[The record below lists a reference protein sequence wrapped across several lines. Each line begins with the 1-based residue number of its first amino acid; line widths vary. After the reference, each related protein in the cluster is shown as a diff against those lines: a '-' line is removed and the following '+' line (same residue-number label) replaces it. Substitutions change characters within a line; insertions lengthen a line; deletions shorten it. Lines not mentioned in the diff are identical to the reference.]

1 LTPPNYNGRHDFLTN
16 LWLNDRMAKRTGQ
29 KTRTIGLLSDLD
41 APLKGQPRN
50 PRDPR
55 QPQLNFDPM
64 PARIEPAL
72 ALLVKKPPKG
82 DNWAYE
88 VKWDGYR
95 LAVHVEAKRVRIITR
110 GGHDWTSYFPAIAA
124 AAKDL
129 GPATIIL
136 DGEAVVLDEKGVPNF
151 GLLQQ
156 ALGGRKATRAAREAV
171 LYAFDLLYFDGH
183 DLTGL
188 ELSSRRHLLDA
199 LLENAT
205 GAIRLSEEFEA
216 DGELLLRNACMHGL
230 EGIIA
235 KDKNSYYR
243 SGRSGDWLKIKC
255 SNSESFAVIGYEPSI
270 KVRGS
275 IASLL
280 LAARKDNELVYVGH
294 VGTGFSAKLARDLK
308 LQLDTM
314 RVNAPAADGIK
325 GKKYVFVAPRLV
337 AEVNYGAWTHDG
349 KLRHASFKGLRE
361 DADHADVFE
370 LSK

>member
-1 LTPPNYNGRHDFLTN
+1 
-16 LWLNDRMAKRTGQ
+16 
-29 KTRTIGLLSDLD
+29 
-41 APLKGQPRN
+41 
-50 PRDPR
+50 
-55 QPQLNFDPM
+55 M

-72 ALLVKKPPKG
+72 ALLVKKPPSG

-95 LAVHVEAKRVRIITR
+95 LAVHVEPSRVRIITR
-110 GGHDWTSYFPAIAA
+110 GGHDWTSYFPGIAA
-124 AAKDL
+124 AAEDF
-129 GPATIIL
+129 GPTTMIL
-136 DGEAVVLDEKGVPNF
+136 DGEAVVLDEKGLPNF

-156 ALGGRKATRAAREAV
+156 ALGGRRATRAAREAV

-188 ELSSRRHLLDA
+188 ELSSRRHMLNT
-199 LLENAT
+199 LLEDAA
-205 GAIRLSEEFEA
+205 GAIRLSEEFDA

-235 KDKNSYYR
+235 KDKHSVYR
-243 SGRSGDWLKIKC
+243 SGRYGDWLKIKC
-255 SNSESFAVIGYEPSI
+255 SSSESFAVIGYEPSM

-280 LAARKDNELVYVGH
+280 LAARSGNDLIYVGH

-314 RVNAPAADGIK
+314 RVEKPAADGIK
-325 GKKYVFVAPRLV
+325 GKKYIFVEPTLV
-337 AEVNYGAWTHDG
+337 AEITYGAWTHDG
-349 KLRHASFKGLRE
+349 KLRHPSFKGIRE
-361 DADHADVFE
+361 VADSAEVYE
-370 LSK
+370 IEGN

>member
-1 LTPPNYNGRHDFLTN
+1 
-16 LWLNDRMAKRTGQ
+16 MAKRSPRKLQ
-29 KTRTIGLLSDLD
+29 TIGLLSDLN
-41 APLKGQPRN
+41 APLKGQPSK
-50 PRDPR
+50 PRDKR
-55 QPQLNFDPM
+55 QPQLAFDPM

-72 ALLVKKPPKG
+72 ALLVKKPPSG
-82 DNWAYE
+82 DNWAFE

-95 LAVHVEAKRVRIITR
+95 LAVHVEPRRVRIITR

-129 GPATIIL
+129 GPATMIL
-136 DGEAVVLDEKGVPNF
+136 DGEAVVLDEKGLPNF

-156 ALGGRKATRAAREAV
+156 ALGGRRATRAAHEAI

-188 ELSSRRHLLDA
+188 ELSSRRHLLDP
-199 LLENAT
+199 LLVDAA
-205 GAIRLSEEFEA
+205 GAIRLSEEFDA
-216 DGELLLRNACMHGL
+216 DGELLLRNACAHGL

-235 KDKNSYYR
+235 KDKNSTYR

-255 SNSESFAVIGYEPSI
+255 SNSESFAVIGYEPSV

-280 LAARKDNELVYVGH
+280 LAARQGDGLVYVGN

-314 RVNAPAADGIK
+314 RVEKPAADGIK
-325 GKKYVFVAPRLV
+325 GKKYVFVEPTLV
-337 AEVNYGAWTHDG
+337 AEISYGSWTHDG
-349 KLRHASFKGLRE
+349 KLRHPSFKGIRE
-361 DADHADVFE
+361 VADHVQVFD
-370 LSK
+370 LSKDDH